1 MIMEWIGIVAVD
13 LPLLLNRLLGCSTP
27 LFQSP

>member
-1 MIMEWIGIVAVD
+1 MEWIGIAAVD
-13 LPLLLNRLLGCSTP
+13 LPLLLNRLLECSTP